1 MAHPRFV
8 LQRERERERYLE
20 GGEREERE
28 KEKTGIFRLLVSG
41 GYFWLLC
48 EEKIFSVL
56 LPALPFLSIVI

>member
-41 GYFWLLC
+41 GYF
-48 EEKIFSVL
+48 
-56 LPALPFLSIVI
+56 